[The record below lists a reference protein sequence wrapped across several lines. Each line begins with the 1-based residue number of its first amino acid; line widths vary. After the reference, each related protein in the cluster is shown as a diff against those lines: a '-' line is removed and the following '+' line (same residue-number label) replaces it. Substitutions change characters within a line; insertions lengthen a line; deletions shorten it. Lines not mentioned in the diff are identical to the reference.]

1 MNPRFR
7 RALWVL
13 GLTGF
18 CSTASANCDSI
29 INVDYASALST
40 SNATLAAQIISSSPE
55 CFGGGPTTAL
65 VQMNGTM
72 FQQAMAI
79 SSALTKRQLADGP
92 TPQVAE
98 GTRGAAAGATIGK
111 FNVWGNLGETDAKQK
126 YAVLPGYSNGF
137 AQNDMGIFNTVL
149 GIDYSLSPTVAAGL
163 AVGLDRGDGSGG
175 NSDPGF
181 AKNDLSSK
189 GYVFSPYL
197 GWQINREFSLDASAG
212 FGVGEIKMFTT
223 NKVDSDRW
231 YAAANLNYSHWM
243 GNLQLTGRASL
254 LHGVE
259 SYGNIKVSGVT
270 QGGTHARNTLDQ
282 ARLMGQIGYWM
293 NGVMPFA
300 GLAYLSDFDRKSTQF
315 GAPSNP
321 IGRDAWEWRL
331 GANFFSLASGATGGL
346 YYAQEEGRSNQK
358 SSSIVANI
366 DIRF

>member
-13 GLTGF
+13 VLTGF

-40 SNATLAAQIISSSPE
+40 SNAALAAQIISSSPE
-55 CFGGGPTTAL
+55 CFGGGPTTAV

-72 FQQAMAI
+72 FQQALAI
-79 SSALTKRQLADGP
+79 STALTNRQLGDGP
-92 TPQVAE
+92 APQVAA
-98 GTRGAAAGATIGK
+98 GTRGSAAGATVGK

-126 YAVLPGYSNGF
+126 YAALPGYSNGF
-137 AQNDMGIFNTVL
+137 SRNDMGILNTVL
-149 GIDYSLSPTVAAGL
+149 GIDYSFSPTVAAGL

-189 GYVFSPYL
+189 GYVISPYL
-197 GWQINREFSLDASAG
+197 GWQINRDFSLDASAG
-212 FGVGEIKMFTT
+212 FGAGEIRMFTT
-223 NKVDSDRW
+223 NKVESDRW
-231 YAAANLNYSHWM
+231 YAAANLNYSRWA
-243 GNLQLTGRASL
+243 GNLQLSGRASL

-259 SYGNIKVSGVT
+259 RYGDIKVSGVS
-270 QGGTHARNTLDQ
+270 QSGTGARNTIDQ
-282 ARLMGQIGYWM
+282 ARLMAQAGYWM

-300 GLAYLSDFDRKSTQF
+300 GLAYVSDLDRKTTQF

-331 GANFFSLASGATGGL
+331 GANFYSLDAGVTGGL
-346 YYAQEEGRSNQK
+346 YYAREEGRSNQK
-358 SSSIVANI
+358 SDSIVANVN
-366 DIRF
+366 IRF